1 MSIWDR
7 GAAMEEVIF
16 KKNYMYLDDV
26 STVKHAY
33 NEVPAMGNFTS

>member
-16 KKNYMYLDDV
+16 KKNYLDDV

-33 NEVPAMGNFTS
+33 NEVPAMGKFTS